1 MFRLPVAIAALAVL
15 LGGGTYALTHA
26 PSYES
31 RASIALVP
39 KRHAPRDLETFFG
52 ADTIAAAAGTYL
64 ELVAS
69 PTTLSEPRFRGVHE
83 TAEDVPDTS
92 VYGSGTLTRAIEV
105 TTRSRRRQAV
115 QPALFAV
122 IADARRREREL
133 DDLWDIRTVSSPSAP
148 SQFGATRGRI
158 VSASVLLSLL
168 AALVLSTLIRYFGP
182 ARPARR
188 SPSRSVA
195 RSSGGPPS
203 ASTSR

>member
-1 MFRLPVAIAALAVL
+1 MFRLSVAVTALAVL
-15 LGGGTYALTHA
+15 LAGATYALVHA

-39 KRHAPRDLETFFG
+39 KRRAPRDLDTFFG

-133 DDLWDIRTVSSPSAP
+133 DDLWDIRTLSSPSAP
-148 SQFGATRGRI
+148 QRFGPTRARI
-158 VSASVLLSLL
+158 AGASVLLSLL
-168 AALVLSTLIRYFGP
+168 AALVLSTLIGQFGS
-182 ARPARR
+182 RR
-188 SPSRSVA
+188 RAHHAAASRSF
-195 RSSGGPPS
+195 RPTG
-203 ASTSR
+203 